1 MESPQANVVEG
12 LAAANGDTAATE
24 RPAQGHSPPRESSAP
39 VLSTTSSPSTMSRN
53 DLVKR
58 VAALE
63 KKIAEQETSLFI
75 SNGMLDDSEA
85 WGKIR
90 TAELEKLKIENNELA
105 VQIERLKAAKA
116 FVERERQIVETEK
129 ELLEAEVRYKD
140 EVIECLRGALQSNH
154 LL

>member
-12 LAAANGDTAATE
+12 PAAANGGTAATE

-39 VLSTTSSPSTMSRN
+39 APSTTSSRSTMSRE
-53 DLVKR
+53 DLVNR

-63 KKIAEQETSLFI
+63 KKIVEQETSLYLT
-75 SNGMLDDSEA
+75 NGMLDDSEA
-85 WGKIR
+85 WGKIH
-90 TAELEKLKIENNELA
+90 TAELEKLKIENNELT

-116 FVERERQIVETEK
+116 FVGRERQIVETEK